1 MALLEKLR
9 VFLDENHAEY
19 THTVHPLAFTAREV
33 ASAEHL
39 PNREVAKAVV
49 IFGDGGYHM
58 MVVPANKLVDFQ
70 EVRLTLGLLHA
81 RLATEEELGRLF
93 PDCELGAMPPV
104 GALYDIPV
112 YLDSSLAGE
121 DTIAFNAGT
130 HRDVIHMR
138 TSDYRK
144 LVGPTV
150 VTLAR
155 EAAMR
160 HGGGGW

>member
-19 THTVHPLAFTAREV
+19 THTEHPLVYTAREV

-39 PNREVAKAVV
+39 PTREVAKVV
-49 IFGDGGYHM
+49 VVFGDNGYHM

-70 EVRLTLGLLHA
+70 EVRLTLGFTHA
-81 RLATEEELGRLF
+81 RMATEEELGRLF

-104 GALYDIPV
+104 GNLYGVPV

-121 DTIAFNAGT
+121 DTITFNAGT
-130 HRDVIHMR
+130 HRDTVHMK
-138 TSDYRK
+138 TADYRK
-144 LVGPTV
+144 LVRPTV
-150 VTLAR
+150 VSLAR
-155 EAAMR
+155 EAVMR
-160 HGGGGW
+160 HGW